1 MMWTNSQKLRELLAR
16 KQILIAPGAH
26 DALTARMIEKI
37 GFEAVYMTG
46 SGTVSALTALPDN
59 GTATMTEMVLNA
71 RYIVQATSLPV
82 FADAD
87 YGYGEASNVIRTI
100 WEYERAGVTGVHIE
114 DQAPPKRCGH
124 LEGVQ
129 VISLEKMVGKIRA
142 ACAARNDPNFVIIGR
157 TDSRAAIGF
166 DEAVKRGRAYLEAGA
181 DVIMPDALQSEAE
194 FREYAKA
201 VKGNLLAD
209 MTEFGKS
216 PFLTAEQFEQM
227 GYKIVIFP
235 VGAMRVALK
244 ATWEFLTTL
253 KNKGT
258 QKEIIDRMFTRKE
271 LYELLDYE
279 KFKGYE
285 RDFDR

>member
-1 MMWTNSQKLRELLAR
+1 MWTNSGKLRELLAR

-37 GFEAVYMTG
+37 GFDAVYMSG

-59 GTATMTEMVLNA
+59 GTATMTEMVMNA
-71 RYIVQATSLPV
+71 RYMVQATSLPV
-82 FADAD
+82 IADAD
-87 YGYGEASNVIRTI
+87 YGYGNSSNVIRTI

-124 LEGVQ
+124 LEGVR
-129 VISLEKMVGKIRA
+129 VTSLEKMLGKIRA
-142 ACAARNDPNFVIIGR
+142 ACAARSDPNFVIIAR

-166 DEAVKRGRAYLEAGA
+166 DEAVRRGRACLEAGA
-181 DVIMPDALQSEAE
+181 DVIMPDALESEGE

-201 VKGNLLAD
+201 VKGHLLAD

-216 PFLTAEQFEQM
+216 PFLTAQQLEDM

-235 VGAMRVALK
+235 VGSMRVALK
-244 ATWEFLTTL
+244 ASWEFLTTL
-253 KNKGT
+253 KKNGT
-258 QKEIIDRMFTRKE
+258 QKDMIDRMFTRKE

-285 RDFDR
+285 RDFE